1 MFRADDI
8 LDLAKLIGNEEV
20 EGRGLDEDIPKVNN

>member
-8 LDLAKLIGNEEV
+8 LDLAKLIGTEEV
-20 EGRGLDEDIPKVNN
+20 EDKGLDEDIPKVI